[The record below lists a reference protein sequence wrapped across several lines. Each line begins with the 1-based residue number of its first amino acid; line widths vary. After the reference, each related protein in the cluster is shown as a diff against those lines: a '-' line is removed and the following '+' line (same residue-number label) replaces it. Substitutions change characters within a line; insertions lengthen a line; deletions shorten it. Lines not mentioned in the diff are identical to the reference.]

1 MPKHSKN
8 SRIAPTRLVGA
19 LIASGALFASQAHA
33 MNGAQLGGY
42 GIKNAGMGGASIALP
57 LDASAAVNNPAGMAF
72 VPQSFAINVLVFNG
86 QSTANSP
93 AIPLPP
99 PAPPG
104 ASIPAQ
110 TFSDNTTV
118 SAPEGGANWVIS
130 PTMTAGISLSAS
142 GAGVDFGKTLI
153 PGMPAAN
160 VQASQKVAEIIPS
173 ISWKVQ
179 PNLALGAS
187 VNFATQQLNSQG
199 LVALTTTG
207 LVEIP
212 GYGTQTANG
221 IGARLGV
228 HWQASPE
235 LSVGAT
241 YKFKTNMSQLGDY
254 SKTILKYSDGKID
267 IPSEYGLGVAWK
279 ASPAVTV
286 AADYLRIEYGG
297 VKVNQDPDGQGWK
310 DQQVLRLG
318 ASWDLNPSWTLR
330 GGVSTNTRQIESDR
344 AAQNIT
350 SPAVSNLAITAG
362 ATFKLDKTSD
372 LSVSLEGNP
381 STTLEGTGASQGYS
395 ITGNRVTVVRF
406 GYQRSF

>member
-1 MPKHSKN
+1 MQTSHTPSFLT
-8 SRIAPTRLVGA
+8 PTRLLAA
-19 LIASGALFASQAHA
+19 LLGSGALFAGPAHA

-86 QSTANSP
+86 QSTANTP
-93 AIPLPP
+93 AVQDFGL
-99 PAPPG
+99 
-104 ASIPAQ
+104 PAQ
-110 TFSDNTTV
+110 TFNDNTTV

-142 GAGVDFGKTLI
+142 GAGVDFGKSLLPI
-153 PGMPAAN
+153 PGYSK

-173 ISWKVQ
+173 ITWKVQ
-179 PNLALGAS
+179 PNLALGMS

-199 LVALTTTG
+199 LVVLTPTG
-207 LVEIP
+207 PAEIP

-228 HWQASPE
+228 LWQASPE
-235 LSVGAT
+235 LSLGAT

-254 SKTILKYSDGKID
+254 AKDILAYSDGKID
-267 IPSEYGLGVAWK
+267 IPSEYGLGLAWK
-279 ASPAVTV
+279 VSSTVTM
-286 AADYLRIEYGG
+286 AADYLLIEYGG
-297 VKVNQDPDGQGWK
+297 VKVNQDPAGQGWK

-318 ASWDLNPSWTLR
+318 ASWELDPSWTLR

-344 AAQNIT
+344 AKPNIT

-372 LSVSLEGNP
+372 LSFSLEGNP
-381 STTLEGTGASQGYS
+381 TTTLDGTGSSAGYS
-395 ITGNRVTVVRF
+395 ITGNRVTVVRL

>member
-1 MPKHSKN
+1 MPKPSKN

-42 GIKNAGMGGASIALP
+42 GIKSAGMGGASIALP

-86 QSTANSP
+86 QSTANTP
-93 AIPLPP
+93 AIP
-99 PAPPG
+99 PAG
-104 ASIPAQ
+104 IPAQ
-110 TFSDNTTV
+110 TFNDNTTV

-130 PTMTAGISLSAS
+130 PTMTAGLSLSAS

-153 PGMPAAN
+153 PGMAAAN

-199 LVALTTTG
+199 LVDTATFQ
-207 LVEIP
+207 EIP
-212 GYGTQTANG
+212 SFGTQTANG

-228 HWQASPE
+228 QWQASPE

-297 VKVNQDPDGQGWK
+297 IKVNQDPAGQGWK

-372 LSVSLEGNP
+372 LSFSLEGNP
-381 STTLEGTGASQGYS
+381 STTLDGTGSSAGYS

>member
-1 MPKHSKN
+1 MQKRHIPT
-8 SRIAPTRLVGA
+8 ILQPTRLVGA
-19 LIASGALFASQAHA
+19 LIAGGALFANQAHA

-86 QSTANSP
+86 QSTANTP
-93 AIPLPP
+93 AEV
-99 PAPPG
+99 G
-104 ASIPAQ
+104 GQ
-110 TFSDNTTV
+110 TFEDNTTV
-118 SAPEGGANWVIS
+118 SAPEGGVNWVVS
-130 PTMTAGISLSAS
+130 PTMTAGISLSAA
-142 GAGVDFGKTLI
+142 GAGVDFGKPLLPI
-153 PGMPAAN
+153 PGRAN

-173 ISWKVQ
+173 ITWKVQ
-179 PNLALGAS
+179 PNLALGVS

-199 LVALTTTG
+199 LVYPDGSPIAG
-207 LVEIP
+207 H
-212 GYGTQTANG
+212 GTQTANG

-228 HWQASPE
+228 QWQASPE
-235 LSVGAT
+235 LSLGAT

-267 IPSEYGLGVAWK
+267 IPSEYGLGLAWK

-318 ASWDLNPSWTLR
+318 AAWEMNPSWTLR

-372 LSVSLEGNP
+372 LSFSLEGNP
-381 STTLEGTGASQGYS
+381 STTLDGTGSSTGYS
-395 ITGNRVTVVRF
+395 ITGNRVTVVRL

>member
-1 MPKHSKN
+1 MQT
-8 SRIAPTRLVGA
+8 SRITSPLTSAHWVATLLGT
-19 LIASGALFASQAHA
+19 SALFASPAQA

-72 VPQSFAINVLVFNG
+72 VPQSFAINVIVFNG
-86 QSTANSP
+86 QSTANTP
-93 AIPLPP
+93 AIPDLV
-99 PAPPG
+99 G
-104 ASIPAQ
+104 AQ
-110 TFSDNTTV
+110 TFEDNTTV

-130 PTMTAGISLSAS
+130 PTMTAGISLSAA
-142 GAGVDFGKTLI
+142 GAGVDFGKPLLPI
-153 PGMPAAN
+153 PGYAN

-179 PNLALGAS
+179 PNLALGMS

-199 LVALTTTG
+199 LAKPDGSPITG
-207 LVEIP
+207 H
-212 GYGTQTANG
+212 GTQTANG

-228 HWQASPE
+228 LWQTSPE
-235 LSVGAT
+235 LSLGAT
-241 YKFKTNMSQLGDY
+241 YKFKTNMGQLGDY
-254 SKTILKYSDGKID
+254 AKDILAYSDGKID
-267 IPSEYGLGVAWK
+267 LPSEYGVGLAWK
-279 ASPAVTV
+279 ASPTVTV

-318 ASWDLNPSWTLR
+318 ASWEMDPSWTLR
-330 GGVSTNTRQIESDR
+330 GGVSTNIRQIESDR
-344 AAQNIT
+344 AAKNIT
-350 SPAVSNLAITAG
+350 SPAVSTLAITAG

-372 LSVSLEGNP
+372 LSFSLEGNP
-381 STTLEGTGASQGYS
+381 TTTLDGTGSSDGYS
-395 ITGNRVTVVRF
+395 ITGNRVTVLRL